1 MTTTAENLLVRIA
14 EKQAGRG
21 KRKLRSDHGLAV
33 LSVVIGKTLAS
44 LTQDETETRKILAAL
59 HERMLQAAGI
69 DDSSGS
75 QH

>member
-1 MTTTAENLLVRIA
+1 MKDKELDREVQALIA
-14 EKQAGRG
+14 HFR

-69 DDSSGS
+69 DDRPPDRRN
-75 QH
+75 